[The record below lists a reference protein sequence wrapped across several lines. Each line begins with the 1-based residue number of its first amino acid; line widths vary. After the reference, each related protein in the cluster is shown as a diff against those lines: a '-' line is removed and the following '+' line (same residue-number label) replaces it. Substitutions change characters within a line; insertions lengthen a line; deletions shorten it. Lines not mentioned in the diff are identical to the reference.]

1 MAKKEN
7 DNEPVPVEEALQTID
22 EPAIV
27 VQTQESKPVKQN
39 PQKRAF
45 ITVDDFI
52 ASDVR
57 VRKAGIGMDQAFR
70 TYCNKNK
77 IYRFD
82 SSKEWVEEYEK
93 FINRKFNDDN
103 DK

>member
-1 MAKKEN
+1 MARK
-7 DNEPVPVEEALQTID
+7 DNENETVPAEEALKIIEESID
-22 EPAIV
+22 IKKEEKSEPA
-27 VQTQESKPVKQN
+27 KRK
-39 PQKRAF
+39 KRAF

-52 ASDVR
+52 ASDTR

-70 TYCNKNK
+70 TYCNKKK

-82 SSKEWVEEYEK
+82 SNDEWIKEYEK
-93 FINRKFNDDN
+93 FIERKFNDDN

>member
-7 DNEPVPVEEALQTID
+7 DNEPVTVEEALRAID
-22 EPAIV
+22 EPVIV
-27 VQTQESKPVKQN
+27 AQENKPAKQN

-82 SSKEWVEEYEK
+82 SNDEWIKEYEK